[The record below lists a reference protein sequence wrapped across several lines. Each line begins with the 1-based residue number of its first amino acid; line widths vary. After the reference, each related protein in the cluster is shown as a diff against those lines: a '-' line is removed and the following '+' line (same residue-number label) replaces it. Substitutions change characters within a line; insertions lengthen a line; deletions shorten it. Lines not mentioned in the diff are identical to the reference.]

1 MHALVLMAPGPAPDR
16 AGELE
21 QAHERFIDELDEA
34 SRVVLG
40 GSWKPPAG
48 GFDAAYLV
56 RCESLEEAREI
67 ALSDPLARAGAI
79 TCEVV
84 EWELVGVNPDAVDQG
99 SLLFPR

>member
-1 MHALVLMAPGPAPDR
+1 MTPGLGQDR
-16 AGELE
+16 ADELE
-21 QAHERFIDELDEA
+21 QAHERFIDELDGA
-34 SRVVLG
+34 GRIVLG

-56 RCESLEEAREI
+56 SCETLEEAREV

-79 TCEVV
+79 TCQVV
-84 EWELVGVNPDAVDQG
+84 EWELVGVNADAVDQS